1 MCLCKTILNRKAHSY
16 FQSQSQ
22 NLNNSE
28 KEKILFPIQQYFFWD
43 IIFKDGSTDFIK
55 SLGTYYEEIEQ
66 RTLEVSYT
74 VPGGSRRGWISKLIA
89 VTLLLLCV
97 EVLLVLATSLFFND
111 FTVSAIYGAFQ
122 GAVFFLVFA
131 MWAGA
136 LVKNE
141 LVAVLLTLCVG
152 YFNMTSTSSR
162 WSPLFNPIEVIGV
175 GTGELF
181 AWSIQNHVGFAIL
194 ILGIAFLAFSRADR
208 SEVMLAD

>member
-1 MCLCKTILNRKAHSY
+1 M
-16 FQSQSQ
+16 
-22 NLNNSE
+22 
-28 KEKILFPIQQYFFWD
+28 
-43 IIFKDGSTDFIK
+43 
-55 SLGTYYEEIEQ
+55 
-66 RTLEVSYT
+66 
-74 VPGGSRRGWISKLIA
+74 
-89 VTLLLLCV
+89 
-97 EVLLVLATSLFFND
+97 
-111 FTVSAIYGAFQ
+111 
-122 GAVFFLVFA
+122 FA

-162 WSPLFNPIEVIGV
+162 WSPLFNPIEVIDV